1 MIMRKNLGIIL
12 LYSTIFNSHKFH
24 FIVVFMGSNFC
35 TRLIIS
41 LSRKL
46 NIFGDN
52 IVKKIQLICRLSNRL
67 KYTAF
72 YVDEKKN
79 NNTNVSLFGQ
89 KLILPS
95 NRTEKNDFDLWPLWL
110 STKLSKLSYCLRLH
124 GSIRLVLLI
133 SVLVIQR

>member
-1 MIMRKNLGIIL
+1 MRKNLGIIL

-72 YVDEKKN
+72 YVDAKKN
-79 NNTNVSLFGQ
+79 PTTQTFIYLGKISFNLQIGQ
-89 KLILPS
+89 K
-95 NRTEKNDFDLWPLWL
+95 RMT
-110 STKLSKLSYCLRLH
+110 
-124 GSIRLVLLI
+124 LI
-133 SVLVIQR
+133 SDLCDFQQS

>member
-1 MIMRKNLGIIL
+1 
-12 LYSTIFNSHKFH
+12 
-24 FIVVFMGSNFC
+24 MGSNFC

-72 YVDEKKN
+72 YVDAKKN
-79 NNTNVSLFGQ
+79 QQHKRLFIWA
-89 KLILPS
+89 KTHL
-95 NRTEKNDFDLWPLWL
+95 TFK
-110 STKLSKLSYCLRLH
+110 
-124 GSIRLVLLI
+124 
-133 SVLVIQR
+133 

>member
-1 MIMRKNLGIIL
+1 MRKNLGIIL

-52 IVKKIQLICRLSNRL
+52 IVKK
-67 KYTAF
+67 
-72 YVDEKKN
+72 
-79 NNTNVSLFGQ
+79 NTVNL
-89 KLILPS
+89 
-95 NRTEKNDFDLWPLWL
+95 
-110 STKLSKLSYCLRLH
+110 
-124 GSIRLVLLI
+124 
-133 SVLVIQR
+133 